1 MISGPG
7 EWHSVYT
14 KWDLGV
20 RQWNFRCIA
29 VYTIMMRSLL
39 VLALALAV
47 FAALS
52 GCSNGEPRGSATNG
66 EKLLASLKCASCHG
80 DKGQGGSAPAL
91 AGSSGPVSSPVAMAA
106 AMWSHATKMW
116 QAVEAAK
123 IEKPQITAGQ
133 AADLYAYLSGG
144 SDRQIPVGAPARG
157 QQVFQAKLCASC
169 HEQVDTG
176 APNLALEAGRFSAF
190 SMVAALWQHGSGMLA
205 RMVVQNKQWQVLSAQ
220 EMADIIAYLNT
231 KK

>member
-1 MISGPG
+1 
-7 EWHSVYT
+7 
-14 KWDLGV
+14 
-20 RQWNFRCIA
+20 
-29 VYTIMMRSLL
+29 
-39 VLALALAV
+39 
-47 FAALS
+47 
-52 GCSNGEPRGSATNG
+52 
-66 EKLLASLKCASCHG
+66 
-80 DKGQGGSAPAL
+80 
-91 AGSSGPVSSPVAMAA
+91 MAA

-116 QAVEAAK
+116 QAMDAAT
-123 IEKPQITAGQ
+123 IGKPQITAEQ

-144 SDRQIPVGAPARG
+144 SGRQNPAGTAARG

-176 APNLALEAGRFSAF
+176 APNLALQTGQFSAF

-205 RMVVQNKQWQVLSAQ
+205 HMVAQNKEWQILSAQ

>member
-1 MISGPG
+1 MRCLFVPAL
-7 EWHSVYT
+7 SV
-14 KWDLGV
+14 
-20 RQWNFRCIA
+20 A
-29 VYTIMMRSLL
+29 VATL
-39 VLALALAV
+39 
-47 FAALS
+47 AALS
-52 GCSNGEPRGSATNG
+52 GCSKGEPGGSASNG
-66 EKLLASLKCASCHG
+66 EKLFASFQCASCHG

-91 AGSSGPVSSPVAMAA
+91 AGSSGPVSSPDAMAA

-116 QAVEAAK
+116 QAVDAAK
-123 IEKPQITAGQ
+123 IARPRIAAAQ

-144 SDRQIPVGAPARG
+144 SSQPNPAGDAARG
-157 QQVFQAKLCASC
+157 QHVFEAKLCASC

-205 RMVVQNKQWQVLSAQ
+205 RMVAQNKEWQVLSAQ

-231 KK
+231 RS

>member
-1 MISGPG
+1 
-7 EWHSVYT
+7 
-14 KWDLGV
+14 
-20 RQWNFRCIA
+20 
-29 VYTIMMRSLL
+29 
-39 VLALALAV
+39 
-47 FAALS
+47 
-52 GCSNGEPRGSATNG
+52 
-66 EKLLASLKCASCHG
+66 
-80 DKGQGGSAPAL
+80 
-91 AGSSGPVSSPVAMAA
+91 MAA

-176 APNLALEAGRFSAF
+176 APNLAIQAGQFSAF
-190 SMVAALWQHGSGMLA
+190 SMVAALWQHGAGMLA
-205 RMVVQNKQWQVLSAQ
+205 RMVAQNKEWQVLSAQ